1 VVVAA
6 DVFGSQ
12 VGMGIVEEDID
23 LVVLE
28 VDRGSSVVGCLED
41 IEGNIVRVETEDI
54 DLVVAVDIDP
64 VGQGS

>member
-1 VVVAA
+1 MVVAA

-41 IEGNIVRVETEDI
+41 IEGDIVRVETEDI